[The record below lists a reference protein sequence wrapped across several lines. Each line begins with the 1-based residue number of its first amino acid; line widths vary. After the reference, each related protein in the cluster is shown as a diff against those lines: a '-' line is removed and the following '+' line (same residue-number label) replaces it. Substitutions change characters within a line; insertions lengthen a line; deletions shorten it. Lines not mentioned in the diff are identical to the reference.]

1 MAPRRPEPPSVLPR
15 HVPDIAPGLYRH
27 RKGGLYTV
35 LGVSHDSTNSVG
47 SGRWLV
53 LYRSETTGV
62 LLSRE
67 IGEFFERVDGEPRFV
82 LVQLAAEE
90 TMGKGRGGKFSL
102 DKLKSRLE
110 QQVNT
115 SLDPDR
121 IAREFVTEV
130 QGRVG
135 RLLSYGGSRE
145 ASFDQA
151 VQEERGRQAAKW
163 SPREE
168 GPGFWQALVA
178 KKAGQLADA
187 ALSGSPEEFTRC
199 LVQIAALCRA
209 AYGESKDLP
218 AMDEVE
224 W

>member
-1 MAPRRPEPPSVLPR
+1 MAPRRPDSPTVLP
-15 HVPDIAPGLYRH
+15 HHAPDIAPGLYRH
-27 RKGGLYTV
+27 RKGGFYTV
-35 LGVSHDSTNSVG
+35 LGVSHDSTNSVRP
-47 SGRWLV
+47 GRWLV

-67 IGEFFERVDGEPRFV
+67 IEEFFERVDGEPRFV

-90 TMGKGRGGKFSL
+90 TMGKREKFDLGKMKF
-102 DKLKSRLE
+102 RIE
-110 QQVNT
+110 QQFAEGF
-115 SLDPDR
+115 DPDR

-135 RLLSYGGSRE
+135 KLLSYGGSRE

-151 VQEERGRQAAKW
+151 VQEERTRQAAEW
-163 SPREE
+163 PPREE
-168 GPGFWQALVA
+168 GPGWWQALIA

-187 ALSGSPEEFTRC
+187 ALSGNPETFTRR